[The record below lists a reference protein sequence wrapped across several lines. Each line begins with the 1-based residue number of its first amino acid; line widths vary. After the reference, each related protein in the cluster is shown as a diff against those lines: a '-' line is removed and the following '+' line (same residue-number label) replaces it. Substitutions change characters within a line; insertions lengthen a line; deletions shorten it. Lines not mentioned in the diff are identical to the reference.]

1 MSEMKKRVTIVII
14 FLIAWLILSVKSF
27 NNIIDYDNDGIN
39 IIKSR
44 HPGDGRLYVTEDKEL
59 IDMFISMMEQ
69 SKYFRFIETNE
80 EVGSAT
86 YRLFSDDEEI
96 ISIDFSKENRIN
108 FDEKHYIIINDI
120 ENEKISFYNSF
131 WTEENVK

>member
-1 MSEMKKRVTIVII
+1 
-14 FLIAWLILSVKSF
+14 
-27 NNIIDYDNDGIN
+27 
-39 IIKSR
+39 
-44 HPGDGRLYVTEDKEL
+44 
-59 IDMFISMMEQ
+59 MMEQ

-86 YRLFSDDEEI
+86 YGLYSDDQKI
-96 ISIDFSKENRIN
+96 ISIDFSKGNRIN
-108 FDEKHYIIINDI
+108 FDGENYVIINDI